1 MNQTAGQIADHARSS
16 RLEDEMT
23 WVNTPDKRRC
33 DTCGTVVNHWIL
45 QRDHGHKAAEL
56 IFCPVCSPGVKSMF
70 TSPKKASGA
79 A

>member
-1 MNQTAGQIADHARSS
+1 
-16 RLEDEMT
+16 MT
-23 WVNTPDKRRC
+23 WVNTLDKRRC
-33 DTCGTVVNHWIL
+33 DTCGTIVDHWIL

-56 IFCPVCSPGVKSMF
+56 IFCPVCSPGVKNMF